1 MGIPFPPILV
11 MNLSNRT
18 DKWATIQEDFQ
29 KQGWT
34 LLNRIDAIRAEPAWH
49 GNACSHLKI
58 LQIAKENNFPWVLVL
73 EDDCFPTEGALQRF
87 LEVLPYL
94 WERRGEWDM
103 FSGGNTNIVMN
114 SVIQSSPPLIDIKG
128 FTTHFCLIHAG
139 SYDKLIEG
147 ISRGPTFIDR
157 FYKFEPSV
165 RVFCT
170 VPHLAVQKPC
180 VGDTVPEFNDYTSS
194 FLESEEKL
202 KNFLKEHE
210 ESCKS

>member
-128 FTTHFCLIHAG
+128 FTTHFCLVHKAT
-139 SYDKLIEG
+139 YDIILKGEPKDISEFKVPIDVYYSEQLRIWTTTPYFAKQRPGKSDIE
-147 ISRGPTFIDR
+147 SSSTEMD
-157 FYKFEPSV
+157 YNS
-165 RVFCT
+165 
-170 VPHLAVQKPC
+170 
-180 VGDTVPEFNDYTSS
+180 EFDKAEQILMS
-194 FLESEEKL
+194 
-202 KNFLKEHE
+202 
-210 ESCKS
+210 